1 MFRLFPLLLFGLF
14 LVPGSAGAE
23 AIPVQMTRA
32 IDFSQLDVLLGL
44 AVGIV
49 VTGALIV
56 LVLWALVKAQVIR
69 FGKPQADGCGGQ
81 ANSGQGV
88 LQVPCIPTACVEH
101 IAEKQRSLSN
111 EENIKK
117 LWEKFDALGNTIT
130 SGIQALQANQTK
142 ILLGLVQGGHLPKN
156 LLSDLDLKN

>member
-1 MFRLFPLLLFGLF
+1 MFRLFPFLLFWLF
-14 LVPGSAGAE
+14 LVPGVAGAE
-23 AIPVQMTRA
+23 AVPVQVSRT

-44 AVGIV
+44 AVGIAG
-49 VTGALIV
+49 TGGLIV

-69 FGKPQADGCGGQ
+69 FGKPNAEGCSAQ
-81 ANSGQGV
+81 ANQGV

-130 SGIQALQANQTK
+130 TGIQALQANQTK

-156 LLSDLDLKN
+156 LLSDLDLKS